1 MQEKHCKNWTKPE
14 LGFQQGTC
22 TGKWKLTGK
31 YIISIEN
38 KRKNYEKIKLKRD
51 LKKRNKKEGEYLG
64 RNFEGWEFYSFFI
77 IGSLKIY
84 IQTHTYIYNKHIY
97 T

>member
-38 KRKNYEKIKLKRD
+38 KRKNYEK
-51 LKKRNKKEGEYLG
+51 
-64 RNFEGWEFYSFFI
+64 
-77 IGSLKIY
+77 
-84 IQTHTYIYNKHIY
+84 
-97 T
+97 